1 MSHDRSLI
9 LFMVFNKRTRDV
21 NPRLKI
27 LSCATNDLR
36 LRNEPL
42 KSEFE
47 IGCCKYRGFCSF
59 DQETIVF
66 IVTKPKEK
74 WIYVRLGAR
83 FCCFTH
89 WASRLIARP
98 SNRPKTIW
106 RDPNSPSSPT
116 LRATTLRPYRWL
128 PRPWFSPIRR

>member
-36 LRNEPL
+36 LPNEPL

-47 IGCCKYRGFCSF
+47 IGYCKYRGFCSF
-59 DQETIVF
+59 DQATIVF
-66 IVTKPKEK
+66 CDKTQRKKS
-74 WIYVRLGAR
+74 IYVRLSAR
-83 FCCFTH
+83 FYCFTH

-98 SNRPKTIW
+98 SNRPRTVW
-106 RDPNSPSSPT
+106 RDRDSPSSPT
-116 LRATTLRPYRWL
+116 LRATMLRPYRWL
-128 PRPWFSPIRR
+128 LRPWFSPIRR

>member
-66 IVTKPKEK
+66 CDKTQRKKS
-74 WIYVRLGAR
+74 IYVRLGAR
-83 FCCFTH
+83 FYCFPH
-89 WASRLIARP
+89 WVSRLIAHP
-98 SNRPKTIW
+98 SNRPRTVW

-128 PRPWFSPIRR
+128 PTQWFAQNHR